1 MRYAI
6 LWALRVSSDLTENAT
21 RAKGSHKMMNN
32 NNIGRVAPL
41 LFARHNRCRM
51 LLSAPL
57 LFIVANL
64 FLAPWWRVS
73 TTSTW
78 PWDKAPSSP

>member
-41 LFARHNRCRM
+41 LFALLCVGWAVTIGVECFYPHRCSGPKTTTTPGHSRRT
-51 LLSAPL
+51 S
-57 LFIVANL
+57 
-64 FLAPWWRVS
+64 S
-73 TTSTW
+73 TH
-78 PWDKAPSSP
+78 